1 MGDEGIDESGDGEME
16 IEWEYGWEAERLEDV
31 VGRLGEW
38 KLGDEGTD
46 ENGDGEIEMEWEYG

>member
-1 MGDEGIDESGDGEME
+1 MRAETEKWKSNGSTA
-16 IEWEYGWEAERLEDV
+16 GWEVERLENV